1 MKTKLA
7 VIGSDSFLSIDLV
20 KTLLSD
26 YQITG
31 FSRNN
36 NQKLDKHVVFDYP
49 NTKIDLYLL
58 LGFDHVIYCAGSG
71 IQAGKGEDFVY
82 ELNTYLPIE
91 IALFLNKH
99 SFKGK
104 YITFGSYAEIGNNSV
119 DRTYTE
125 DELLL
130 SRLPVPNNYC
140 VSKRLLSRF
149 FDSANLSL
157 QFFHLILP
165 TIYGKGENPMRLIPY
180 LVSSL
185 ASKQKPKLTGGHQ
198 KRQYIHSK
206 DVATLL
212 GELLQSNDAPAGIYN
227 VPSYETQLVKDII
240 ASIYLVMGADDSLS
254 PDNLQRYDETMKYL
268 ELDFTKMKNQ
278 FSRWQPTTS
287 ILDSIK
293 EYSAE

>member
-1 MKTKLA
+1 MRTEVA

-20 KTLLSD
+20 KTLSAK

-36 NQKLDKHVVFDYP
+36 SQKLAEHVVFDYP
-49 NTKIDLYLL
+49 KTKIDFDALL
-58 LGFDHVIYCAGSG
+58 RFDHIIYCAGSG

-82 ELNTYLPIE
+82 ELNTYLPLE

-99 SFKGK
+99 SFEGK
-104 YITFGSYAEIGNNSV
+104 YITFGSYAEIGNNTV
-119 DRTYTE
+119 DRAYTE
-125 DELLL
+125 DDLLM

-149 FDSANLSL
+149 FDSANFSTR
-157 QFFHLILP
+157 FFHLILP
-165 TIYGKGENPMRLIPY
+165 TIYGKGENSMRLVPY

-185 ASKQKPKLTGGHQ
+185 TNKQKPKLTGGHQ

-206 DVATLL
+206 DVASLL
-212 GELLQSNDAPAGIYN
+212 DALLQSDDVPAGIYN
-227 VPSYETQLVKDII
+227 VPSYETQFVKDII
-240 ASIYLVMGADDSLS
+240 VSIYAALGADESLS
-254 PDNLQRYDETMKYL
+254 PDSLQRYDETMKYL

-278 FSRWQPTTS
+278 FPWWKPTIS
-287 ILDSIK
+287 ILDSIE
-293 EYSAE
+293 EYLN